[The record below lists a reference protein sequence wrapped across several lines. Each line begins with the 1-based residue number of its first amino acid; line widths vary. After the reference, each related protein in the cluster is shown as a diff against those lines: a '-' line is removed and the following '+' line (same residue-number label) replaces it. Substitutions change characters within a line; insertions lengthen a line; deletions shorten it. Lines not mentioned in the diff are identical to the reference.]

1 LRKLSAALALLA
13 STALPFGA
21 FASEQEGWQFEIS
34 PYLWAFGVDGEVSSG
49 PDEFNFN
56 RDFDEIADN
65 LDKGYSGLFVGSY
78 NRFVFMAQYD
88 TAESDLDGERINR
101 AVGTLQPGANLD
113 GDFEAEIVTGA
124 IGWRFDTFGERSWID
139 VMLGMRE
146 IHLDSDLT
154 ISGVA
159 GTPPAATVVRR
170 VGDTEANDTLV
181 MLRPSLQLSE
191 RWRFNP
197 TMSFAVDGDSDEHY
211 ELSPQFQYQ
220 FSDYF
225 AARIGYRSLNYK
237 MEDGPREFDG
247 DISGLMLGLGWTF
260 PRREPPAPPP
270 APAPAPQPAPAA
282 APADSDG
289 DGVIDPNDRCPDT
302 PRGDRVG
309 PNGCSCDV
317 SVQLQFAFD
326 SSELTEDDKQT
337 LTDVARRLSEL
348 NFVSGV
354 AEGHTDSVG
363 SDAYNQ
369 SLSER
374 RAQAVVDFL
383 AGLGIDRSR
392 FTVVGVGEAQPIAD
406 NGTDEGRA
414 QNRRVVL
421 RRTDCDTN

>member
-1 LRKLSAALALLA
+1 MKLQR
-13 STALPFGA
+13 T
-21 FASEQEGWQFEIS
+21 
-34 PYLWAFGVDGEVSSG
+34 PY
-49 PDEFNFN
+49 
-56 RDFDEIADN
+56 
-65 LDKGYSGLFVGSY
+65 
-78 NRFVFMAQYD
+78 
-88 TAESDLDGERINR
+88 T
-101 AVGTLQPGANLD
+101 
-113 GDFEAEIVTGA
+113 
-124 IGWRFDTFGERSWID
+124 D

-146 IHLDSDLT
+146 IHLDADLT
-154 ISGVA
+154 VSGVA

-170 VGDTEANDTLV
+170 AGDTEANDTLI
-181 MLRPSLQLSE
+181 MLRPSIQLSE

-197 TMSFAVDGDSDEHY
+197 TMSFAVDGDSDDHY

-237 MEDGPREFDG
+237 MEDGDREFDG
-247 DISGLMLGLGWTF
+247 DISGLMIGVGWTF
-260 PRREPPAPPP
+260 PRHEPPAPPP
-270 APAPAPQPAPAA
+270 APAPAPAAAPAP

-289 DGVIDPNDRCPDT
+289 DGVVDANDRCPDT

-326 SSELTEDDKQT
+326 SAELTESDKQT
-337 LTDVARRLSEL
+337 LTQTARRLTEL

-383 AGLGIDRSR
+383 ASLGIDRSR

-406 NGTDEGRA
+406 NDTDEGRA

-421 RRTDCDTN
+421 RRTDCETN